1 MSAAKSG
8 EDEIKALTARV
19 EALEKVVAALRGV
32 FVPKS
37 GGVEPADD
45 DELDGKYG
53 DPAIRRDPPEK
64 YWRGDR
70 YVGCHLSE
78 CPADYLE
85 AWAKYKLAC
94 AFVADKDPAKAKYA
108 NYDRKDA
115 ARALGWARRIKA
127 GQHTPKA
134 RPASDFGASEG
145 SDFGG
150 DTGFDPG
157 RAASSGGFASD
168 AGFGDP
174 GGFDDGG
181 GDIPF

>member
-1 MSAAKSG
+1 MSGTTETDQIA
-8 EDEIKALTARV
+8 ALTARV
-19 EALEKVVAALRGV
+19 EALEKVIAALRGV

-37 GGVEPADD
+37 CGAEPADD
-45 DELDGKYG
+45 EELDGKYG

-94 AFVADKDPAKAKYA
+94 AFMADKDPAKAKYA

-115 ARALGWARRIKA
+115 ARALGWARRIKS
-127 GQHTPKA
+127 GQHKPKS
-134 RPASDFGASEG
+134 RPVSDFGSGSASDFGA
-145 SDFGG
+145 

-157 RAASSGGFASD
+157 RVASSGGFASD